1 MKRSPLLS
9 VSLRYGAVCGVL
21 ALALLV
27 VTYYIGRH
35 PLMISPYL
43 DFRILLFAVFI
54 FFTLKEVRD
63 YYQEGALYF
72 WQGLI
77 GSVLVVVV
85 ATIIAAIG
93 IQIFGSLEKEF
104 VVSYV
109 EQMTAYLKTFPK
121 EDIDRIGK
129 EVYDRNLEQLPAT
142 NSSILAFTYFMQG
155 LVIGFFVSIIV
166 SAILRK
172 QPKP

>member
-21 ALALLV
+21 ALVLLV

-63 YYQEGALYF
+63 YYQEGVLYF

-93 IQIFGSLEKEF
+93 IQIFASLEKEF
-104 VVSYV
+104 ITSYV

-129 EVYDRNLEQLPAT
+129 EVYDRNLELLPAT

-155 LVIGFFVSIIV
+155 LVIGFFVSIIL

>member
-21 ALALLV
+21 ALVLLV

-35 PLMISPYL
+35 PLMISPYF
-43 DFRILLFAVFI
+43 DFRILLFGVFI

-63 YYQEGALYF
+63 YYQEGVLYF

-93 IQIFGSLEKEF
+93 LQIFGNLEKGF
-104 VVSYV
+104 VTSYV
-109 EQMTAYLKTFPK
+109 VEMTAYLKTFPK

-155 LVIGFFVSIIV
+155 LVIGFFVSIIL

>member
-93 IQIFGSLEKEF
+93 LQIFGSLEKEF
-104 VVSYV
+104 VTSYV